1 MRGAGHFHLMAA
13 GMSLEEIMAAPEQ
26 LADSLLALFH
36 DFFQVAVGICLA
48 AVLPVLWLGIR
59 KKSSA
64 TTVTGVF

>member
-1 MRGAGHFHLMAA
+1 
-13 GMSLEEIMAAPEQ
+13 MSLEEIMAAPEQ